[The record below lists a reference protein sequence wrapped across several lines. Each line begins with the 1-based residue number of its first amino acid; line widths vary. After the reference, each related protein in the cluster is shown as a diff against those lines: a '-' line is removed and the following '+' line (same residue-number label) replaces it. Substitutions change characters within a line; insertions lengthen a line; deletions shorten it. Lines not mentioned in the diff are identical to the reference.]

1 MPEGERPEGEMPE
14 GEMPEGMEGEM
25 PGDGEGE
32 GSTMTEGIYDP
43 VSGSVTYGEVFAAYY
58 AQYLE
63 ALETGEV
70 PEDLQEIMD
79 QYFSALG

>member
-1 MPEGERPEGEMPE
+1 
-14 GEMPEGMEGEM
+14 
-25 PGDGEGE
+25 
-32 GSTMTEGIYDP
+32 MTEGIYDP

-63 ALETGEV
+63 ALEAGEV
-70 PEDLQEIMD
+70 PEDLQEIID